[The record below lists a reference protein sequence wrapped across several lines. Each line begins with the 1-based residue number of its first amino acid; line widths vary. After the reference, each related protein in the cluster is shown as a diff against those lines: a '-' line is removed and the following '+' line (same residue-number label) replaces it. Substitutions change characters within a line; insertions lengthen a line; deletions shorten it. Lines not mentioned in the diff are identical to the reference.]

1 MDIEKR
7 VKALL
12 EHCGSPFTVFT
23 NGVTLSS
30 HAMIQPLRYKS
41 KLYVEL
47 QPSEVGR
54 IDDGCFLYLGPADVI
69 FKADD
74 RITFQKKRY
83 VVERF
88 EPVYLFAKPIYN
100 WAVLRPCVTSEV
112 PVNV

>member
-1 MDIEKR
+1 M
-7 VKALL
+7 V
-12 EHCGSPFTVFT
+12 T
-23 NGVTLSS
+23 NGETLRSC
-30 HAMIQPLRYKS
+30 AMIQPLRYKN

-54 IDDGCFLYLGPADVI
+54 IDDGCFLYLGPADIV

-74 RITFQKKRY
+74 RLSFETKKF

-112 PVNV
+112 

>member
-1 MDIEKR
+1 MDIDKK

-12 EHCGSPFTVFT
+12 EHCGSPFNVVSD
-23 NGVTLSS
+23 GQTLSS
-30 HAMIQPLRYKS
+30 FAVIQPLRYKS

-54 IDDGCFLYLGPADVI
+54 IDDGCFLYLGPADII

-74 RITFQKKRY
+74 RLEFGSKKF

-88 EPVYLFAKPIYN
+88 EPVYLFGTPIYN
-100 WAVLRPCVTSEV
+100 WAVIRPCVTSEV
-112 PVNV
+112 